1 MAMGTPY
8 ATQAVRVL
16 PDSVSFVAALLVQ
29 FPQFASAAF
38 DPRRGVLRLSLLVGK
53 RLPARARA
61 AFRRRLE
68 DSIAVLRE
76 LQGGLPPRAEVRW
89 QAGPNFTRFELV
101 RSTDDLTLEEVRV
114 VARLAQEAFGDDLL
128 DHPDDRSGI
137 SGDPGAPVGGLFRD
151 RLLRGGESEEEA
163 EEELRYALE
172 HARHLRPSRP
182 VVGVREGGRVLVY
195 YAPRAARRVR
205 ERSP

>member
-1 MAMGTPY
+1 MGTSYP
-8 ATQAVRVL
+8 AQGVRVL

-53 RLPARARA
+53 KLPARVRA

-68 DSIAVLRE
+68 DSLAVLRE

-128 DHPDDRSGI
+128 DHPQNRSGI
-137 SGDPGAPVGGLFRD
+137 SGDPGAPVGGFFRD
-151 RLLRGGESEEEA
+151 RLLLGGESQEET
-163 EEELRYALE
+163 EELRYALE
-172 HARHLRPSRP
+172 HARHLHPSRP
-182 VVGVREGGRVLVY
+182 VVGVREGEKVLVY